1 LDDLKTKALLLSIE
15 MSDLNSMPRKQVS
28 KLQNMI
34 STILV
39 SIGQV
44 LEAQLGESP
53 NNEEMEAGSITVGCC
68 SIMFTL

>member
-44 LEAQLGESP
+44 LEAQLGESF
-53 NNEEMEAGSITVGCC
+53 NNEELQNLIC
-68 SIMFTL
+68 F